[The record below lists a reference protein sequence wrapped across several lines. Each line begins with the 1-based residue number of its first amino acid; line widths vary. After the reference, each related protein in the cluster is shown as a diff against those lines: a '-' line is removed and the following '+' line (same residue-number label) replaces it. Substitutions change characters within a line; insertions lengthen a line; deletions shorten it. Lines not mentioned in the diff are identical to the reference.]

1 MKHTDTT
8 FRYGSLTRRKQCMD
22 DVFYLP
28 DVPTSVFYA
37 CLYLHF
43 FDTRQPIKNT
53 QLIIF
58 NPELPEAA
66 IWHVSAT
73 LVKLD

>member
-1 MKHTDTT
+1 
-8 FRYGSLTRRKQCMD
+8 MD

-28 DVPTSVFYA
+28 DVIAHLSIL
-37 CLYLHF
+37 CLPLFAFF

>member
-1 MKHTDTT
+1 
-8 FRYGSLTRRKQCMD
+8 MD

-28 DVPTSVFYA
+28 DVIAHLSILCYA